1 MEAIQFNE
9 TPDYQY
15 MTVLGISGVYTPH
28 NIDPSTLPDGFYKYN
43 LHQGDGTR
51 FDAISDAASSHEA
64 YDSFITQETISLGD
78 KQTHLLKESD
88 WSFRDE
94 AFDFE
99 GHFGKKL
106 AIDTQIQQAEEKRN
120 KIIEEKSAKRRG
132 KSVYHDSQEN
142 EIG

>member
-15 MTVLGISGVYTPH
+15 INVLGVSGVYTPH
-28 NIDPSTLPDGFYKYN
+28 NIDPTTLPDGFYKYN
-43 LHQGDGTR
+43 LYHGDGST
-51 FDAISDAASSHEA
+51 FNAISGAAYT
-64 YDSFITQETISLGD
+64 YDEHASFITQEPISIGD
-78 KQTHLLKESD
+78 TQTRPLRESD

-120 KIIEEKSAKRRG
+120 KIIEEKSGKRRS
-132 KSVYHDSQEN
+132 KTAYHDSQEN